1 MRMLN
6 VVGSFST
13 LPHLFRR
20 RQEVKTKVKKT
31 EVTDIWSYG
40 FHLFNMIT
48 SERDVS
54 PPRLVVASKEVSGRF
69 VRLCRF
75 VILVNVV
82 AQQPCMVEDTAF
94 SNSARELKTTF
105 EANY

>member
-1 MRMLN
+1 MVN
-6 VVGSFST
+6 SVGSFST

-54 PPRLVVASKEVSGRF
+54 PPRLVVTSKEVSGRF
-69 VRLCRF
+69 VQLRRF
-75 VILVNVV
+75 VILIDVM
-82 AQQPCMVEDTAF
+82 AQQPCTVEDTAF
-94 SNSARELKTTF
+94 KTAPATT
-105 EANY
+105 EN